1 MRRTVARAL
10 GAAGGSGGC
19 AIDAA
24 VLLDDFDYALPEEL
38 IAQQPA
44 PRRDGSRLLHVGAGD
59 ALAHH
64 QFDALP
70 TLLVPGTL
78 LVVNDAKVLPA
89 RVRAKKPSGG
99 AVEVLFL
106 GPAPADGEG
115 VWSCLVR
122 GKSLRPG
129 TTLEVVASTVGS
141 TGSTSSSTGSTS
153 STGSSTGSTSSTSS
167 STSASSAPAATI
179 TFLARL
185 PDGTARVRPS
195 PDAFAHG
202 ELPLP
207 PYIAR
212 PDGATAED
220 RERYQTIYARAPGS
234 VAAPTAGLHFTDE
247 VLAALAARGIE
258 RAALTLDVGL
268 GTFAPIRDDDL
279 SRHVLHEESYS
290 IPEATCAAIAAA
302 RADGRPVVAVGTT
315 VVRALESAWD
325 DTLHSPRPGSGLT
338 RIFLR
343 PGHTFRAPDLLLTNL
358 HLPRSTLLML
368 VCAFAGRTRTLAAY
382 RAAVAHAYRFFSYG
396 DAMLLTPES
405 PRAAALL
412 TPESPR

>member
-1 MRRTVARAL
+1 MRPPTRALSASAESIRHTAIGSAASAPPPAASASRTLPVGRNSSWSARPSPSTSSGAASARPASPSSVAASSIRVSIVRRTVARAL

-141 TGSTSSSTGSTS
+141 TGSTSS
-153 STGSSTGSTSSTSS
+153 
-167 STSASSAPAATI
+167 
-179 TFLARL
+179 
-185 PDGTARVRPS
+185 
-195 PDAFAHG
+195 
-202 ELPLP
+202 
-207 PYIAR
+207 
-212 PDGATAED
+212 
-220 RERYQTIYARAPGS
+220 
-234 VAAPTAGLHFTDE
+234 
-247 VLAALAARGIE
+247 
-258 RAALTLDVGL
+258 
-268 GTFAPIRDDDL
+268 
-279 SRHVLHEESYS
+279 
-290 IPEATCAAIAAA
+290 
-302 RADGRPVVAVGTT
+302 
-315 VVRALESAWD
+315 
-325 DTLHSPRPGSGLT
+325 
-338 RIFLR
+338 
-343 PGHTFRAPDLLLTNL
+343 
-358 HLPRSTLLML
+358 
-368 VCAFAGRTRTLAAY
+368 
-382 RAAVAHAYRFFSYG
+382 
-396 DAMLLTPES
+396 
-405 PRAAALL
+405 
-412 TPESPR
+412 